1 MNFGQWWKAA
11 LNLPTNDIVYA
22 AVLAAC
28 AIIGAAI
35 ALYVVIPLATERWK
49 ERHAKRLRR
58 HARSKRYVSGTLTG
72 HR

>member
-11 LNLPTNDIVYA
+11 LNLPTGDIVYA
-22 AVLAAC
+22 AVIAAC

-35 ALYVVIPLATERWK
+35 ALYVVIPLVAERWK

-58 HARSKRYVSGTLTG
+58 HVRSKRYVSGTLTG
-72 HR
+72 HH